1 MHLPAMALPLRRTR
15 VLVLSDIGLYRDGI
29 ARLLEEHGGLEVVP
43 RDPDLALVD
52 GAMRTSLDDV
62 RSIRARW
69 PSCRV
74 IVLSVSEIAG
84 DVLRFAEAGVAG
96 YLPADASRGD
106 LIAAIE
112 SVERGEAA
120 CSPRA
125 AAVLLRRVA
134 GLSGEPATPGDRLTA
149 REAEILRL
157 IDEGL
162 SNKDIASRLFIGVP
176 TVKTHVHNILRK
188 LGATRRG
195 QAAARVRFGV

>member
-1 MHLPAMALPLRRTR
+1 MPSPDATSPPRRTR
-15 VLVLSDIGLYRDGI
+15 ALVVSDVGLYRDGI
-29 ARLLEEHGGLEVVP
+29 SQLLEAAGVEVVG
-43 RDPDLALVD
+43 DAPDVALVD
-52 GAMRTSLDDV
+52 GAMRASLAAV
-62 RSIRARW
+62 RSVRERW
-69 PSCRV
+69 PECRV
-74 IVLSVSEIAG
+74 IVLSVSEVDG

-96 YLPADASRGD
+96 YLASDSCKGD

-120 CSPRA
+120 CPPRVA
-125 AAVLLRRVA
+125 AALLRRVA
-134 GLSGEPATPGDRLTA
+134 RLAGGPPAADSCLTA

-162 SNKDIASRLFIGVP
+162 SNKDIATRLYIGVP

-188 LGATRRG
+188 LGANRRG

>member
-1 MHLPAMALPLRRTR
+1 MPAPDVTSPPRRTR
-15 VLVLSDIGLYRDGI
+15 VLVVSDIGLYRDGI
-29 ARLLEEHGGLEVVP
+29 SHLLEEAGMDVVANA
-43 RDPDLALVD
+43 PDVALID
-52 GAMRTSLDDV
+52 GAMRTSVAAV
-62 RSIRARW
+62 RSVRERW
-69 PSCRV
+69 PACRV
-74 IVLSVSEIAG
+74 IVLSVSDVEG

-96 YLPADASRGD
+96 YLPSDGCRGD

-120 CSPRA
+120 CSPRVA
-125 AAVLLRRVA
+125 AALLRRVA
-134 GLSGEPATPGDRLTA
+134 GLASAPPAPDAHLTA

-162 SNKDIASRLFIGVP
+162 SNKDIATRLYIGVP

>member
-1 MHLPAMALPLRRTR
+1 MHAHDPDCRTR

-29 ARLLEEHGGLEVVP
+29 SRLLEEQGGMEVVAE
-43 RDPDLALVD
+43 DPEVALVD
-52 GAMRTSLDDV
+52 GAMRTSLADV

-69 PSCRV
+69 PAARV
-74 IVLSVSEIAG
+74 IVLSVSDFEG

-106 LIAAIE
+106 LIAAIQ

-134 GLSGEPATPGDRLTA
+134 GLSGEAEKGTERLTA

-162 SNKDIASRLFIGVP
+162 SNKDIASRLYIGVP

-188 LGATRRG
+188 VGATRRG